1 MWCTN
6 SFHWFGISVF
16 MAPEQSAGVGG
27 PCHLQFVC
35 VQQWHA
41 GVRLD
46 QQWWRTTARKN
57 HHTLQR
63 IRPAVKRSEEINNIM
78 IMENDKERKWIRF
91 NPQCVLLIEG
101 DQSSVFVRFFLPAF
115 LFLQRRLQT
124 GQLCQ
129 MLQTDRIEPRFCGER
144 ERNSW
149 VQRSKGE
156 TIEKRC

>member
-1 MWCTN
+1 MHN
-6 SFHWFGISVF
+6 SLHWFGISVF
-16 MAPEQSAGVGG
+16 KAPEQSAGVGG

-46 QQWWRTTARKN
+46 QQRWRTTARKN

-63 IRPAVKRSEEINNIM
+63 IRPAVQRSEETHYIM
-78 IMENDKERKWIRF
+78 IMENDKDRKWTRF

-101 DQSSVFVRFFLPAF
+101 DQSSGCVRFFLPGF
-115 LFLQRRLQT
+115 LLLQRRLQT

-129 MLQTDRIEPRFCGER
+129 MVQTDRGEPRFCGER
-144 ERNSW
+144 ETVEFRDL
-149 VQRSKGE
+149 K
-156 TIEKRC
+156 EKQ